1 MVLFQIMASV
11 ACLDSAGIPEG
22 KTDIRHQPGAHAAP
36 VTQPHIGAYAGDA
49 GNPCKLADA
58 AVMVNRPCAGHH
70 GNEGSPLQ
78 PIAHLVDIG
87 KAGPFQL
94 KRPIAGSFP
103 FKLDKGQE
111 RIIPKLRITADADS
125 IAEPVVQGACQKN
138 MASQE
143 NIMARPCIEIRG
155 NLGRHTE
162 NQARLPRDGIGGVH
176 IQPNRVQPVHIHLIR
191 SFSIK
196 PAQTQGRRR
205 RKIPG
210 TAGHPAQIQIRH
222 PILDIHAS
230 APVSGIHGAKQFKI
244 GLRGEN
250 RPGGGFPAGAGAL
263 S

>member
-1 MVLFQIMASV
+1 MVFFQIMASV

-125 IAEPVVQGACQKN
+125 IAGR
-138 MASQE
+138 S
-143 NIMARPCIEIRG
+143 RG
-155 NLGRHTE
+155 LPEEHG
-162 NQARLPRDGIGGVH
+162 LPRKYYGSSMYRNPWKSGASH
-176 IQPNRVQPVHIHLIR
+176 R
-191 SFSIK
+191 K
-196 PAQTQGRRR
+196 PG
-205 RKIPG
+205 
-210 TAGHPAQIQIRH
+210 
-222 PILDIHAS
+222 AS
-230 APVSGIHGAKQFKI
+230 SP
-244 GLRGEN
+244 
-250 RPGGGFPAGAGAL
+250 
-263 S
+263 